1 MEEILLKT
9 PEDTKDLAKR
19 ISEIIPEKNCI
30 ILLKGDLGSGK
41 TFFTNAFINF
51 FLEKYN
57 QKKLQ
62 ITSPTFNLVK
72 DYSIKNL
79 KIFHFDLYRLKN
91 SDELYELN
99 IEEAFQNISIIEWP
113 EIVEDIL
120 PFKTIEISIKEINNI
135 RHCTIKYFNQNAN

>member
-9 PEDTKDLAKR
+9 VEDTRSLAKN
-19 ISEIIPEKNCI
+19 ISKLLPKKNCI

-41 TFFTNAFINF
+41 TFFTNALINI

-57 QKKLQ
+57 MNKIQ

-72 DYSIKNL
+72 DYQIKDL

-91 SDELYELN
+91 VSEIYELN

-135 RHCTIKYFNQNAN
+135 RYCNVKYFNQNAN